1 MIERTSIAD
10 IQAATNT
17 AIDNISEHD
26 RDEMAI
32 PSYLHSNPLIRW
44 LMWKRYET
52 IAAMLKPGSNKQA
65 LEFGCGVGL
74 FLPHLLANYDQVFA
88 LDLFPQYAQSL
99 MQQKNIQPSFIN
111 SLNDVEDASLDTIV
125 AADVLEHIEELDDYL
140 ALFHRKLKTD
150 GQLLVSGPTENALYQ
165 LGRVI
170 AGFGDKGDYHHTNI
184 DKLITAISSAK
195 FRCLETKKLPLP
207 VLPSLFKICHFRKL
221 SD

>member
-32 PSYLHSNPLIRW
+32 PSYLHSNPLIRL
-44 LMWKRYET
+44 LMWKRYDTVSEML
-52 IAAMLKPGSNKQA
+52 IAGSDKQA

-74 FLPHLLANYDQVFA
+74 FLSHLCANYSQVFA
-88 LDLFPQYAQSL
+88 LDLFPQYAQAL
-99 MQQKNIQPSFIN
+99 MRQKNLAPNFIQH
-111 SLNDVEDASLDTIV
+111 LNDIEDGSLDTIV
-125 AADVLEHIEELDDYL
+125 AADVLEHIEELDEYL

-150 GQLLVSGPTENALYQ
+150 GQLLVSGPTENVLYK
-165 LGRVI
+165 LGRQV

-184 DKLITAISSAK
+184 DNLIAAISNAG
-195 FRCLETKKLPLP
+195 FHCLETKKLPFP
-207 VLPSLFKICHFRKL
+207 VLPGLFKICHFHKT
-221 SD
+221 SG